1 MKKNTIMVIGLAL
14 SVVAAQAL
22 AEPGPAAA
30 AQGDAAAG
38 KAKSEACGGCH
49 GADGNPQA
57 AVFPKL
63 AGQHPAYL
71 TKQLRVFRSQKRV
84 DQAVMNAMAESLTDA
99 DIADISAWFASN
111 KIKPEPAEKTELG
124 EKVFRSGIPAKAVPA
139 CAACHGPKGEGNPS
153 SVYPALGGQFSAYVG
168 KNLHDYKSGE
178 RGNEIMQTI
187 AGRLSDDEINAVADY
202 VSGLQ

>member
-1 MKKNTIMVIGLAL
+1 MKKNTIMAIGLAL

-22 AEPGPAAA
+22 AEPSPATV

-38 KAKSEACGGCH
+38 KTKSEACGGCH
-49 GADGNPQA
+49 GADGNPA
-57 AVFPKL
+57 APVFPKL

-111 KIKPEPAEKTELG
+111 KIKPEPAEKNDLG

-153 SVYPALGGQFSAYVG
+153 SVYPAVGGQYSAYVG

-178 RGNEIMQTI
+178 RGSEIMQTV

>member
-1 MKKNTIMVIGLAL
+1 MKKHTMMAIGLAMTF
-14 SVVAAQAL
+14 VVAHAL
-22 AEPGPAAA
+22 AEQTQTPQ

-38 KAKSEACGGCH
+38 KTKSESCGGCH
-49 GADGNPQA
+49 GADGNPA
-57 AVFPKL
+57 APVFPKL
-63 AGQHPAYL
+63 AGQHPSYL

-84 DQAVMNAMAESLTDA
+84 DQTVMNAMAESLSDA
-99 DIADISAWFASN
+99 DIADISAWFASQ
-111 KIKPEPAEKTELG
+111 KIKPESAEKNDLG
-124 EKVFRSGIPAKAVPA
+124 EKIFRSGIASKAVPA

-153 SVYPALGGQFSAYVG
+153 SVYPALGGQYSSYVG

-178 RGNEIMQTI
+178 RGNEIMQTV